1 MAALLEAPQ
10 DATREHNVKA
20 RADEIRDSFG
30 EIYKLRMAARA
41 AIEKHVVPLRAQ
53 VADIKKRLKD
63 DYQIGGKALNA
74 RYSVYELERFAED
87 GSDDST
93 QDLIKELFTV
103 LPIGAMLDLA
113 DLADVAAGVVRG
125 AGPVGMPKD
134 KRGARAAGRRAAEE
148 NRGDVCPY
156 VKKSG
161 ALAKAW
167 RQGYSEGKAY

>member
-20 RADEIRDSFG
+20 RADAIRDSFG
-30 EIYKLRMAARA
+30 EMYTLGMAARA
-41 AIEKHVVPLRAQ
+41 ALELRVVPSRAQ

-103 LPIGAMLDLA
+103 LPIGGMLHLA
-113 DLADVAAGVVRG
+113 ELGDVAAGGGRG
-125 AGPVGMPKD
+125 GGPIWRAKSKG
-134 KRGARAAGRRAAEE
+134 GARAGGQRAAEE
-148 NRGDVCPY
+148 NRGEVCPY
-156 VKKSG
+156 VKESR
-161 ALAKAW
+161 ARAKAW
-167 RQGYSEGKAY
+167 